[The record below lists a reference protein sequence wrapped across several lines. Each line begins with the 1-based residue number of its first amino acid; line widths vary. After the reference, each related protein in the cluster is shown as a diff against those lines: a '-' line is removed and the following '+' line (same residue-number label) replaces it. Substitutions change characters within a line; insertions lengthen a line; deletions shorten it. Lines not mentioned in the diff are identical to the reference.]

1 MGMFDSF
8 IGQIKCPNCKNQ
20 QKTEVQFKWSECLLL
35 DYELG
40 DVVPGAQ
47 EGLYV
52 EDDWF
57 NERCSNCK
65 TEFMP
70 NVVLKNGKVIA
81 FISKEELQRTDIEH
95 IQDIPYKY
103 MKNLRYDTEKAL
115 AKGFTKE
122 TADFKKQ
129 PFKENQSITAF
140 EREWKVAKGWR
151 KDFNSEKV
159 SEFFKLSGC
168 ATRKSDYWFVYIVVD
183 ATGLKRFVEV
193 SDRIKHWSDN
203 DDRYGNMLFSETYG
217 FKDEHFLFSEIF

>member
-57 NERCSNCK
+57 NEQCSNCK

-70 NVVLKNGKVIA
+70 NVVLKNGRLLHLLVRK
-81 FISKEELQRTDIEH
+81 S
-95 IQDIPYKY
+95 
-103 MKNLRYDTEKAL
+103 
-115 AKGFTKE
+115 
-122 TADFKKQ
+122 
-129 PFKENQSITAF
+129 FKEQISNIFKISLISI
-140 EREWKVAKGWR
+140 
-151 KDFNSEKV
+151 
-159 SEFFKLSGC
+159 
-168 ATRKSDYWFVYIVVD
+168 
-183 ATGLKRFVEV
+183 
-193 SDRIKHWSDN
+193 
-203 DDRYGNMLFSETYG
+203 
-217 FKDEHFLFSEIF
+217 